1 MTVFEMP
8 LIAGSYDY
16 EIRTTLEGGIWIFRF
31 RWNERA
37 ASWMLDLSDADGV
50 PLAHGIRITV
60 DVSLLEQYKHLAI
73 PPGRFF
79 AFDTT
84 LRQVDP
90 TVDDFGTR
98 VLLLYNDSTEGP

>member
-1 MTVFEMP
+1 MTVYEMP

-16 EIRTTLEGGIWIFRF
+16 EIRTTLEGEIYHFRF
-31 RWNERA
+31 RWNDRA
-37 ASWMLDLSDADGV
+37 ASWFLDLSDGDGV
-50 PLAHGIRITV
+50 PLAFGIRITV
-60 DVSLLEQYKHLAI
+60 DVSLLEQYKYKAI

-84 LRQVDP
+84 LRQTDP